1 MKITIE
7 NTDQIVTVET
17 ADGSKVPARVW
28 RGRTEQGVECQLLVT
43 RIAVARGDDNSAF
56 ERELQECP
64 PARVEGPRAYDL
76 CYFID

>member
-1 MKITIE
+1 MRITIE
-7 NTDQIVTVET
+7 NTDQIVSIET
-17 ADGSKVPARVW
+17 RDGSTAPARVW

-64 PARVEGPRAYDL
+64 PARADGPRAWDL
-76 CYFID
+76 RNFID